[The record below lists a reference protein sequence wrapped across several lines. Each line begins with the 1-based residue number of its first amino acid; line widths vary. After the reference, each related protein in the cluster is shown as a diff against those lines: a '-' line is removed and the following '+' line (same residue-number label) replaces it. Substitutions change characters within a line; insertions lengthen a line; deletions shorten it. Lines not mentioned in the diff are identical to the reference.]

1 MKDLRS
7 STDAQSRPKQS
18 FFATIRAVL
27 WSFIGVR
34 KGKDYSR
41 DASTLNPVHV
51 VIAGVIAAAVFV
63 LTIVLVVRVIVS
75 Q

>member
-1 MKDLRS
+1 MNELKRS
-7 STDAQSRPKQS
+7 GDAAPAAAPS
-18 FFATIRAVL
+18 FFATIKAVL

-34 KGKDYSR
+34 KKKDYHE

-51 VIAGVIAAAVFV
+51 IIAGVIAGAVFV
-63 LTIVLVVRVIVS
+63 LTIVFVVRIVVS

>member
-1 MKDLRS
+1 MNDVKPS
-7 STDAQSRPKQS
+7 ADAVQRPKQS

-34 KGKDYSR
+34 KRKDYQQ

-51 VIAGVIAAAVFV
+51 IIAGLIAAVIFV